1 VSDPRPQILE
11 QAKRI
16 ALAVARRIVPAFLAL
31 VVTVVLFNAV
41 IMPRFVR
48 HGREVEVPEVT
59 KVSLAEARQKL
70 AAAGLAVRDTVLRS
84 SPNVGSGMVLDQ
96 TPRAH
101 MEVKPDRGI
110 ALVVSQGVAERRVP
124 RTAGQSLRSARL
136 TLGNAGYE
144 RGDVIYVPSAS
155 VARNFVVASDPP
167 AGDRAMPGDKVHLL
181 VSSGPKRPEWVMP
194 DLAGQEL
201 QLTADRLNF
210 AGFTAVISRDEGRWF
225 GGLARVRSTDPGPG
239 AVVAE
244 GDTIR
249 LYGR

>member
-1 VSDPRPQILE
+1 VNGLSPRTIE
-11 QAKRI
+11 RAKGLLR
-16 ALAVARRIVPAFLAL
+16 AAAPRIVPVALAL
-31 VVTVVLFNAV
+31 LVTVVLFNAV

-48 HGREVEVPEVT
+48 HGREVEVPDVT
-59 KVSLAEARQKL
+59 AVSLAEARQKL
-70 AAAGLAVRDTVLRS
+70 ADAGLAVRDTVMRS
-84 SPNVGSGMVLDQ
+84 SPSVGAGMILDQ

-101 MEVKPDRGI
+101 MEVKPDRGVG
-110 ALVVSQGVAERRVP
+110 LVVSQGVAERRVP
-124 RTAGQSLRSARL
+124 RTSGQSLRSARL

-144 RGDVIYVPSAS
+144 RGDVIYVPSDA

-181 VSSGPKRPEWVMP
+181 VSSGPRRPEWVMP

-210 AGFTAVISRDEGRWF
+210 AGFAAVITREEGRWF
-225 GGLARVRSTDPGPG
+225 GLARVRTTDPGPG